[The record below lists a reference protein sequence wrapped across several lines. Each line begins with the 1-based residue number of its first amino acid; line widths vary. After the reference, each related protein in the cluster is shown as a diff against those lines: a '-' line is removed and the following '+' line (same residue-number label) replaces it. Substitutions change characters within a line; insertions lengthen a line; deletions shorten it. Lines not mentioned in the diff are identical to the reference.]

1 MKQLSHA
8 NGFHNAATAV
18 LLSTIFLTSCG
29 GEDFEEST
37 VVAGAHPVIVVAVD
51 GLRADALGSYGA
63 LARTRAFDA
72 LAEES
77 VRFEFAFA
85 QAPQSQPSLATL
97 FSGMYPTTN
106 GLRSPGDYMAD
117 EAQTLA
123 EVLKVAG
130 YSTAAF
136 IEGTAGMSD
145 YGLAQGFDSY
155 QTVVDPGVEA
165 AEWMRAHSGE
175 NFLLVLAGWSQAASG
190 QVKTLLEGSGQPEG
204 MAKRVAEVIASRST
218 DQPMEFSDEELEWA
232 HAWYAARIQ
241 VIDSRL
247 ATFMETFREL
257 GLNNRATM
265 IVLGSNGFALQEHG
279 DLFGETLYTPV
290 SRVPVFLRCAAGADV
305 RSIPKVVEVVD
316 LMPTILELTGN
327 EIPAGV
333 QGSSVIPILD
343 GAGQPPYVAFA
354 ESPQAGGQRFVALG
368 GMASV
373 SGVAGESAEI
383 YDLAADPL
391 QLHDISKSEGDRLG
405 VMIRHLQAWEKLC
418 SVSSLD
424 PDLRTEEN
432 LDEDTLK
439 QLKSLGYIQ

>member
-8 NGFHNAATAV
+8 NGLHNAATAV